1 MPCGLHIHY
10 MIHKG
15 LVEIVVI
22 NLLTQKTDQHSQT
35 HNKYKNKNGILFTFH
50 VDLKNGLKN
59 KIFVLLFK
67 KIMAS
72 LSTSF

>member
-35 HNKYKNKNGILFTFH
+35 HNKYKNKN
-50 VDLKNGLKN
+50 
-59 KIFVLLFK
+59 
-67 KIMAS
+67 
-72 LSTSF
+72 